1 MGRELKGEDIQAIE
15 GIEGVQKAVKR
26 MEVVA
31 DLVDQELIPAKGVRL
46 DATRQQTFRESAQV
60 TGINDSSMDERF
72 AAQTFTL
79 TEGRHIKD
87 DEYKRG
93 ISYTKTLLRK

>member
-1 MGRELKGEDIQAIE
+1 MGGGNLKGKDIQAIE

-46 DATRQQTFRESAQV
+46 DATRQQRFGKAAQV

-72 AAQTFTL
+72 AAQPS
-79 TEGRHIKD
+79 R
-87 DEYKRG
+87 
-93 ISYTKTLLRK
+93 